1 IEYALIPNAA
11 RGDLSVHHEI
21 ALVFALIAGDH
32 CFAINYS
39 TKSRLAFFKTK
50 FVIIAD
56 MWYILK

>member
-1 IEYALIPNAA
+1 MIEKVETEADMAVRACL
-11 RGDLSVHHEI
+11 DKHQS
-21 ALVFALIAGDH
+21 FALIAGDH